1 MCVVPA
7 APGGLGQRTA
17 ACWNPA
23 LPSSRCLPA
32 MRTLALLAAILLVA
46 LQAQAEHVS
55 VSIDE
60 VVDQQPPQ
68 AEDQD
73 VAIYVKEHESS
84 ALEALGVK
92 AGVVCAC
99 RRALCL
105 PLERRAGFCR
115 IRGRIHPLC
124 CRR

>member
-1 MCVVPA
+1 
-7 APGGLGQRTA
+7 
-17 ACWNPA
+17 
-23 LPSSRCLPA
+23 
-32 MRTLALLAAILLVA
+32 MRTLTLLAAILLVA
-46 LQAQAEHVS
+46 LQAQAEHIS

-73 VAIYVKEHESS
+73 VAIYVKEDESS

-92 AGVVCAC
+92 AGVVCVC
-99 RRALCL
+99 RRALCV
-105 PLERRAGFCR
+105 PRERRAGYCR
-115 IRGRIHPLC
+115 IRGVRHPLC